1 MMALRRTATLGFLAA
16 VLLPAPAAAQRTGI
30 QVGLQGVTGSYAQD
44 SANFR
49 WTGGGFAGSV
59 DVRYANVGL
68 EIRAMKVSMDPV
80 ASLPVSAESFDLT
93 QIDAS
98 LRWYMLSALHA
109 EVGITSRKVTPEF
122 AAQEIGAVRVGLLAQ
137 YNLSQA
143 ARLRLRTHYLAAAK
157 FSGGGTSPLAL
168 SIGLGASY
176 RAFGALALTADYEFQ
191 TFRRK
196 TSISNTDVDAPVQSG
211 FARFG
216 VAAAF

>member
-1 MMALRRTATLGFLAA
+1 MIGRRSAAA
-16 VLLPAPAAAQRTGI
+16 VLLAAALLPATAAAQRTGI

-49 WTGGGFAGSV
+49 WTGTGFAGSL

-68 EIRAMKVSMDPV
+68 EIRGMKVSLDPED
-80 ASLPVSAESFDLT
+80 SLPVSAESFDLT

-98 LRWYMLSALHA
+98 LRWYVLSALHA
-109 EVGITSRKVTPEF
+109 EVGFTSRKISPEF

-157 FSGGGTSPLAL
+157 FSGGGSAPLAL

-176 RAFGALALTADYEFQ
+176 RAVNAVALTVDYEFQ

-196 TSISNTDVDAPVQSG
+196 TSISGTDVDAPVQSA

-216 VAAAF
+216 VAASF

>member
-1 MMALRRTATLGFLAA
+1 MSGRHVIPLALLA
-16 VLLPAPAAAQRTGI
+16 VLLPAAAAGQRTEI
-30 QVGLQGVTGSYAQD
+30 QVGIQGVLGAYAQD

-49 WTGGGFAGSV
+49 WTGAGFAGTL

-68 EIRAMKVSMDPV
+68 EIRGMKVSMDPED
-80 ASLPVSAESFDLT
+80 SLPVSAEPFDLT

-98 LRWYMLSALHA
+98 LRWYVLSSLHA
-109 EVGITSRKVTPEF
+109 EVGVTSRKISPEF
-122 AAQEIGAVRVGLLAQ
+122 AAQEIGALRVGLLAQ

-157 FSGGGTSPLAL
+157 FSGGGSAGLAL
-168 SIGLGASY
+168 AIGLGASY
-176 RAFGALALTADYEFQ
+176 RAFGKLALVADYEFQ

-216 VAAAF
+216 VAAVF